1 MKKFHPKG
9 SMCLSCKNASSD
21 CSKLNFEDMIKISKP
36 CPEEYVEVK
45 CSSYD
50 KEEESVGS
58 SVVVVKKPATKK
70 DYMDL
75 MSIAFDVNESED
87 NIHVSAVFCRS
98 IEGNFISIS
107 IFDSGSGI
115 LIQPPYLGSL
125 ETNITADQA
134 INLLSSFLP
143 EAK

>member
-1 MKKFHPKG
+1 M
-9 SMCLSCKNASSD
+9 
-21 CSKLNFEDMIKISKP
+21 
-36 CPEEYVEVK
+36 
-45 CSSYD
+45 
-50 KEEESVGS
+50 GS

-115 LIQPPYLGSL
+115 LIQPTYLGSL